1 MADRARVGTGDLG
14 GVRPAGEEAGGVAF
28 PVESGYTAPM
38 GIRDRPGG
46 STTRPLRVAA
56 DSVSSTQRHAP
67 CSRRRGLQFS
77 SRPAS
82 RRSTASSPCSPAMLR
97 APRVVPPG
105 SGPRRRTRSTG
116 LHPSATPC
124 STGSLRSWGSV
135 EPAIARPVRDD
146 RRRVPARTC
155 PSSASGT
162 WPASRPRGGRRRRRA
177 PGLLQLR

>member
-67 CSRRRGLQFS
+67 CSRRRGLQFHVEAGVAEIDRFVAVFPGDAASAEGGS
-77 SRPAS
+77 SGIRAAS
-82 RRSTASSPCSPAMLR
+82 TDALNRLAPLR
-97 APRVVPPG
+97 DTVLDRFA
-105 SGPRRRTRSTG
+105 
-116 LHPSATPC
+116 
-124 STGSLRSWGSV
+124 
-135 EPAIARPVRDD
+135 AIVGER
-146 RRRVPARTC
+146 
-155 PSSASGT
+155 
-162 WPASRPRGGRRRRRA
+162 
-177 PGLLQLR
+177 